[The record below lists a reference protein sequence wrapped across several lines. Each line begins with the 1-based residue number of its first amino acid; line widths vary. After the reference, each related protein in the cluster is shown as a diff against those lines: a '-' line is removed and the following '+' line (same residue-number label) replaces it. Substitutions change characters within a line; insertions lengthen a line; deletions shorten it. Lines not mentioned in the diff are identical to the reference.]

1 MFPNISYLTS
11 GLANIVPALLR
22 GSGESPNLVE
32 EHGRLH
38 GTAVR
43 QRGRPRWE
51 GNQIAAHVGVRGDL
65 HLGGMSS
72 RQDKSRRRMC
82 IQFQTALV
90 KIPFCGMKQTISFEE
105 MEQHFVIPATWITCS
120 SHE

>member
-1 MFPNISYLTS
+1 MVPNISYLTS
-11 GLANIVPALLR
+11 GLANIAPALLR

-43 QRGRPRWE
+43 QRGRTRWE

-72 RQDKSRRRMC
+72 IQDKSRMRLC
-82 IQFQTALV
+82 IQSQNAGIGIR
-90 KIPFCGMKQTISFEE
+90 IPFL
-105 MEQHFVIPATWITCS
+105 A
-120 SHE
+120 